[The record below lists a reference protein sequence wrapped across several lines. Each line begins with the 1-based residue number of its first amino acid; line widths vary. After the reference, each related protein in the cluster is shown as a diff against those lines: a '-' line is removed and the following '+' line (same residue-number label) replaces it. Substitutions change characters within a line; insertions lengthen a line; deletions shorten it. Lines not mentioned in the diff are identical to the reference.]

1 MPHVANDFCDR
12 VGNDQPDKDQEI
24 LQAIGHDRNLATET
38 KNIVVTNAKEQQ
50 SVLLRT
56 ISFVREAVKD
66 NDEDFTSGPIGRA
79 LGLLA
84 IPMMLEMAMESIFAV
99 VDIAFVS
106 RLGTD
111 AIAAVGITEALIAVL
126 YGLAIGLGVGLTAM
140 VSRRIGAGNP
150 VGAAEVTGQAIWVGA
165 LLSVVIGIVGV
176 AYARDLL
183 EIMGASEAVVDQ
195 GIGFTAVILGGSITI
210 IYLFLLN
217 AAFRGAGDATVA
229 LRSLWL
235 ANGINIILD
244 PCLIFG
250 LGPFPEMGVTGAA
263 IATTIGRGIGVLY
276 QLWYLMNG
284 RGRIEFHVRYL
295 KFNFA
300 LALHMVRISL
310 GSIGQFLI
318 ATASWIGVMRI
329 VAIYGGGAIAA
340 YTIALRMME
349 FVFLPAWGLGNAAA
363 TLVGQNLGAGQADRA
378 EKSAWRAAKYNAMFM
393 FVTGVFL
400 LIFAEFITGLF
411 SAEPDVL
418 RWGTSCLQILSI
430 GFPMY
435 AVGMV
440 VVQALN
446 GAGDTTTPAVLNL
459 ICFWLVQIPLA
470 FWLATGTSLGPN
482 GAFSAIVFS
491 ESLLTILAVL
501 TFRKG
506 AWKLQTV

>member
-1 MPHVANDFCDR
+1 M
-12 VGNDQPDKDQEI
+12 
-24 LQAIGHDRNLATET
+24 
-38 KNIVVTNAKEQQ
+38 TNTNEQQ
-50 SVLLRT
+50 SVLRRT
-56 ISFVREAVKD
+56 SSFVREALQD
-66 NDEDFTSGPIGRA
+66 NDEDFTSGPVGRA
-79 LGLLA
+79 LGMLA

-111 AIAAVGITEALIAVL
+111 AVAAVGITEALITVL
-126 YGLAIGLGVGLTAM
+126 YGIAIGLGVGLTAM
-140 VSRRIGAGNP
+140 VSRRIGASDAS
-150 VGAAEVTGQAIWVGA
+150 GAADVTGQAIWIGA
-165 LLSVVIGIVGV
+165 LLSIVIGVAGV

-183 EIMGASEAVVDQ
+183 ELMGASDGVIEQ
-195 GIGFTAVILGGSITI
+195 GVGFTAVILGGSITI

-263 IATTIGRGIGVLY
+263 VATTIGRGIGVIY

-284 RGRIEFHVRYL
+284 RGRIEFHIRYL
-295 KFNFA
+295 KFNLR
-300 LALHMVRISL
+300 LALRLVRISL
-310 GSIGQFLI
+310 GGIGQFLI

-329 VAIYGGGAIAA
+329 VSIYGSSAIAA

-363 TLVGQNLGAGQADRA
+363 TLVGQNLGADQPDRA
-378 EKSAWRAAKYNAMFM
+378 EKSAWQAAKFNAIFM
-393 FVTGVFL
+393 TMTGVFL

-411 SAEPDVL
+411 STEPDVL

-446 GAGDTTTPAVLNL
+446 GAGDTTTPAILNF
-459 ICFWLVQIPLA
+459 ICFWLLQLPLA
-470 FWLATGTSLGPN
+470 FWLATESSLGPN
-482 GAFSAIVFS
+482 GAFVAIVVA

-501 TFRKG
+501 VFRKG
-506 AWKLQTV
+506 TWKLQTV

>member
-1 MPHVANDFCDR
+1 M
-12 VGNDQPDKDQEI
+12 
-24 LQAIGHDRNLATET
+24 
-38 KNIVVTNAKEQQ
+38 TNANEQQ
-50 SVLLRT
+50 SILRRT
-56 ISFVREAVKD
+56 NLFVREALQD
-66 NDEDFTSGPIGRA
+66 NEEDFTSGPIGRA
-79 LGLLA
+79 LGMLA

-111 AIAAVGITEALIAVL
+111 AVAAVGITEALITVL
-126 YGLAIGLGVGLTAM
+126 YGIAIGLGVGLTAM
-140 VSRRIGAGNP
+140 VSRRIGASDAA
-150 VGAAEVTGQAIWVGA
+150 GAAGVTGQAIWIGA
-165 LLSVVIGIVGV
+165 FLSIVIGVAGV

-183 EIMGASEAVVDQ
+183 ELMGASDGVIEQ
-195 GIGFTAVILGGSITI
+195 GVGFTAVILGGSITI

-235 ANGINIILD
+235 ANGINIVLD

-263 IATTIGRGIGVLY
+263 VATTIGRGIGVIY

-284 RGRIEFHVRYL
+284 RGRVEFHIQYL
-295 KFNFA
+295 KFNLN
-300 LALHMVRISL
+300 LALRLIRISL
-310 GSIGQFLI
+310 GGIGQFLI

-329 VAIYGGGAIAA
+329 VSIYGSSAIAA

-363 TLVGQNLGAGQADRA
+363 TLVGQNLGADQPDRA
-378 EKSAWRAAKYNAMFM
+378 EKSAWQAAKFNAIFM
-393 FVTGVFL
+393 TMTGVFL

-446 GAGDTTTPAVLNL
+446 GAGDTTTPAILNF
-459 ICFWLVQIPLA
+459 ICFWLLQIPLA
-470 FWLATGTSLGPN
+470 FWLATESSLGPN
-482 GAFSAIVFS
+482 GAFVAIVVA
-491 ESLLTILAVL
+491 ESLLTILAALV
-501 TFRKG
+501 FRKG
-506 AWKLQTV
+506 TWKLQTV